1 MTVGYLTM
9 FAMCHPAGIG
19 VNGNLYLGR
28 KIGCKC
34 FPEVFTSLM
43 PFGKIVVKG

>member
-1 MTVGYLTM
+1 MTAGYFTM

-19 VNGNLYLGR
+19 VNGNLYFWR
-28 KIGCKC
+28 KIGYKC
-34 FPEVFTSLM
+34 FPEAFASLM